1 MKRRLLVLLV
11 LVLCHGLNA
20 QDLKPFDVSDR
31 WLKEIHELAPT
42 RPTIPTD
49 KKRNILIFSLYTGF
63 EHWTIPHTE
72 AVIKELGSKSGAF
85 NVISSNDIKVFE
97 RNQLKKYDAIILNN
111 NCSIDPRR
119 NIFLD
124 VLDKDNSLK
133 PNEREEKAEQ
143 LEQNLLQYVKK
154 GGGLM
159 VLHGAIT
166 MLNKSPDFSKLIG
179 GNFDYHPKQQNI
191 KVSLVDSNH
200 PMVKAFQGKGFQ
212 HVDEP
217 YMFKGAY
224 SDLNF
229 RPLLSMNLNE
239 IEGIRETTN
248 DSITYISWIKSYG
261 NGRVFYSSPSHN
273 PQSYS
278 NPELLQFLV
287 DGIQYVVGDLQCDDS
302 PMGK

>member
-1 MKRRLLVLLV
+1 MRKTILTILV
-11 LVLCHGLNA
+11 LVFYQSLTA
-20 QDLKPFDVSDR
+20 QDLKPFKVSDK
-31 WLKEIHELAPT
+31 WLEEIYELAPKE
-42 RPTIPTD
+42 PTVPID
-49 KKRNILIFSLYTGF
+49 EKRNILVFSLCTGF

-72 AVIKELGSKSGAF
+72 AVIKELGRKSGVF
-85 NVISSNDIKVFE
+85 NVVSSDDIKVFE

-133 PNEREEKAEQ
+133 DSEREEKAKQ
-143 LEQNLLQYVKK
+143 LEQNLLEYVKK

-166 MLNKSPDFSKLIG
+166 MLNKSHEFSTLVG
-179 GNFDYHPKQQNI
+179 GSFDYHPKQQNI
-191 KVSLVDSNH
+191 KVSLVDNTH
-200 PMVKAFQGKGFQ
+200 PLVKAFKGKGFE

-229 RPLLSMNLNE
+229 RPLLSMNLNQ
-239 IEGIRETTN
+239 IEGIKGQTK
-248 DSITYISWIKSYG
+248 DSIAYISWIKKYG

-273 PQSYS
+273 PQSYG
-278 NPELLQFLV
+278 NPKLLRFLL
-287 DGIQYVVGDLQCDDS
+287 DGMQYVAGDLQCDDS
-302 PMGK
+302 ALK